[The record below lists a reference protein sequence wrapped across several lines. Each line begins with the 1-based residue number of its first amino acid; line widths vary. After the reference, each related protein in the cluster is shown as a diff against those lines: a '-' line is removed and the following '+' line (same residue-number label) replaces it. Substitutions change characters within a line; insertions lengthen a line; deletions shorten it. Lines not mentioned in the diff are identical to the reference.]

1 MIPTRVIARL
11 DVKGP
16 NVVKGV
22 HLEGLRVV
30 GQPGE
35 LARRYYEDGAD
46 EILFMDVVASLYGR
60 NNLDDIVKRAAS
72 EIFIPLTVGGGIR
85 TVEDAVRILHAGAD
99 KIAVNTAAVA
109 RPAFLTELAHA
120 FGSQCVVL
128 SVEAKRRPQ
137 GWEVLTDNGRE
148 TTGKDV
154 VAWIREAQSLGVGEV
169 LVTSVDREGTRKGFD
184 IELMKA
190 VRSEVNVPLM
200 ACGGAWGGDTVT
212 DLFAAAQAEAVVC
225 ASTLHYKHCG
235 VADIKAAVA
244 RAGLPVRK

>member
-11 DVKGP
+11 DVKGT

-30 GQPGE
+30 GQPGD

-120 FGSQCVVL
+120 LGSQCVVL
-128 SVEAKRRPQ
+128 SVEAKRRAQ

-148 TTGKDV
+148 TTGRDV
-154 VAWIREAQSLGVGEV
+154 VAWIREAQCLGIGEV

-184 IELMKA
+184 IDLMKV
-190 VRSEVNVPLM
+190 VRAEVDVPLM
-200 ACGGAWGGDTVT
+200 ACGGAWGGETVT
-212 DLFAAAQAEAVVC
+212 DLFAAAQMEAVVC
-225 ASTLHYKHCG
+225 AGTLHYKHCG
-235 VADIKAAVA
+235 IADLKASVA
-244 RAGLPVRK
+244 RSGLPVRQ